1 MKRKVIQIAD
11 STQLISLPREW
22 AKKYSIKKGDELD
35 IEMKG
40 NKLEICCEKDIELE
54 KISIDIS
61 GLDRTS
67 IMYYIRSAYRRG
79 YNLIEINFDKDY
91 ATHFRI
97 GKEVKVISIIHEEVN
112 RLVGVEIIQQKDK
125 FCVVKDIS
133 NASFKDFD
141 TVLRRIFLLLLD
153 AASNLFAAMK
163 SGNKVLVENIEQNH
177 DSITRFISYSLRL
190 INKGGFSEQHKN
202 SLLYTI
208 IVIIDKI
215 VDILKYA
222 GRDFI
227 EYDLKLS
234 NESKE
239 ILDNIS
245 AAFQIYYELYY
256 KYEAKKVYEL
266 YQNRNNTIDKLRK
279 LQSKLPKNELMLL
292 SDLRQCHEYITGIV
306 ENRLSL
312 LF

>member
-1 MKRKVIQIAD
+1 MKRKVIQIAN

-22 AKKYSIKKGDELD
+22 AKKYNIKKGDELE
-35 IEMKG
+35 IEAKG

-54 KISIDIS
+54 NISINIS

-79 YNLIEINFDKDY
+79 YNVIEINFDRDY
-91 ATHFRI
+91 AHHFRM
-97 GKEVKVISIIHEEVN
+97 GKDVKIISVIHEEVN

-153 AASNLFAAMK
+153 ATTNLFAAMK

-177 DSITRFISYSLRL
+177 DSITRFISYALRL
-190 INKGGFSEQHKN
+190 INKGGYSEQHKN

-227 EYDLKLS
+227 TNDIKLS

-239 ILDNIS
+239 ILANIA
-245 AAFQIYYELYY
+245 AAFQIYYELFY
-256 KYEAKKVYEL
+256 KFEAKKIYEL
-266 YQNRNNTIDKLRK
+266 YLNRNNTIDKIRK
-279 LQSKLPKNELMLL
+279 IQNKQPKNELILL
-292 SDLRQCHEYITGIV
+292 SDLRQCFEYITGIV